1 MSFNPI
7 AVITIAS
14 LRHCLPPSPT
24 VVELGNQRLTVNT
37 STLEK
42 IIQHYAEKLA
52 PNVNLKELER
62 LKKLSPKNR
71 FPETASFYKALGFQ
85 SYTAIDIN
93 SKFGSLV
100 MDLNL
105 DLHRDYQ
112 FTNTY
117 DLVTNN
123 GTGEHLFNQYQVFK
137 NMHDLAKVDS
147 LMVHIMPFVNW
158 INHGFFSFHP
168 ILYADLAAVN
178 DYEVVRMTF
187 ANRWGYEVEV
197 DLKKHG
203 RSAASNEQ
211 KGGSLFRRAVRK
223 AAREFKSVLFNFRAN
238 KPSQLTLGDS
248 LAEISNDSKCGPL
261 AYALQNIKLQEFPNI
276 MIIVALRKTND
287 EAFRAPIQGR
297 YSRDMESVDIETRYK
312 SAQPVITT

>member
-1 MSFNPI
+1 VAFNPI
-7 AVITIAS
+7 AAKTVAS

-24 VVELGNQRLTVNT
+24 VVEFGNQGLKADPL
-37 STLEK
+37 TLEK
-42 IIQHYAEKLA
+42 IIQHCAEKPT
-52 PNVNLKELER
+52 PNVDLKELER
-62 LKKLSPKNR
+62 LKKLSPQNR
-71 FPETASFYKALGFQ
+71 IPETASYYKALGFR

-137 NMHDLAKVDS
+137 NMHDLAKVGG

-197 DLKKHG
+197 DLKKHE
-203 RSAASNEQ
+203 RSAASNGR
-211 KGGSLFRRAVRK
+211 KGASLFRRAIRR
-223 AAREFKSVLFNFRAN
+223 AARETKNVLFKFHAN
-238 KPSQLTLGDS
+238 RPSELTLHDS
-248 LAEISNDSKCGPL
+248 LIEIAEGSRFGAL
-261 AYALQNIKLQEFPNI
+261 AYALQNIKLQDFPNI
-276 MIIVALRKTND
+276 MIVVALRKTND
-287 EAFRAPIQGR
+287 KAFRAPIQGR
-297 YSRDMESVDIETRYK
+297 YSRDMENVDIEKRYK
-312 SAQPVITT
+312 SVQPVITK

>member
-7 AVITIAS
+7 AAKTIAS

-24 VVELGNQRLTVNT
+24 VVEFGNQGLTVDT
-37 STLEK
+37 PTLET
-42 IIQHYAEKLA
+42 IIQHYAEKPA
-52 PNVNLKELER
+52 PNVDLRELER
-62 LKKLSPKNR
+62 LKRLSPQTR
-71 FPETASFYKALGFQ
+71 VPETASFYKALGFQ

-93 SKFGSLV
+93 SKFGSLL

-112 FTNTY
+112 FTSTY

-137 NMHDLAKVDS
+137 NMHDLANVDG

-197 DLKKHG
+197 DLKKHEA
-203 RSAASNEQ
+203 SAASN
-211 KGGSLFRRAVRK
+211 GRRRSIFRRAIRR
-223 AAREFKSVLFNFRAN
+223 AARETKNVLFTFHAN
-238 KPSQLTLGDS
+238 RPSELTLRDS
-248 LAEISNDSKCGPL
+248 LVEISNGSKFGPL
-261 AYALQNIKLQEFPNI
+261 AYALQNIKLQDFPNI
-276 MIIVALRKTND
+276 MIVVALRKTND

-297 YSRDMESVDIETRYK
+297 YSRDMESVDIEKRYK
-312 SAQPVITT
+312 SVQPVITK